1 MSSSSENAPV
11 RSYAVQG
18 MTCASCVLGVEKA
31 LAAVPGVQEV
41 RVNLADHS
49 ARVALSDRSVSDE
62 DLRTAVRDAG
72 YDLLIDNAL
81 DLAANLEAERSRRM
95 AQLRTRLAVALTL
108 TVPLVVVSMLFM
120 HAHWS
125 PWVQWMLATPV
136 VLWPGSTFFRNA
148 WRQTLH
154 GKANMDSLVA
164 LSTSVAYGASIHALL
179 SAVDGEPHMLYF
191 ESAAVVITF
200 ILLGRYL
207 EERAKAGTSGAI
219 RELMGMRPDRVVR
232 LDAQGDAQE
241 VPLQEVQVD
250 DVVLVRTGERVAVDG
265 IVVHGS
271 GHLDERMITGEPMP
285 VLRAVG
291 MRVVAGSIL
300 QQGSVHV
307 KAQQV
312 GAGTHLARVAKAV
325 KEAQGSKA
333 AIQLLVDKV
342 ASWFVPLVLVVALLA
357 AMLWWVLGGDQGV
370 EQAVRAF
377 VTVLIIACPCALGL
391 ATPTAIMAGIGIGAE
406 HGILIK
412 DAASLQLAQGITAIV
427 MDKTGTITKG
437 EPAVVGDIG
446 LEDVLVRSVLRA
458 MELRSTHPLAAAV
471 VAHLGTGTTINME
484 VTELAEVPGS
494 GLLAMVD
501 GSAWRVGSRRLVE
514 EGGARIARSYS
525 VLERNWQEQ
534 GASVI
539 WLAKEGDVKAVLAL
553 ADPVKPS
560 SADAIAALQK
570 SGIQV
575 HMQTGDG
582 RRTAQAVAGAVGITD
597 FRSEVVP
604 KDKAAYVK
612 GLQDAGHVVAMVG
625 DGINDAEALAQAD
638 VSLAMGQGSDVA
650 MGVAHITLVGG
661 DLLSIHKA
669 ISLSRRTMGTIRQ
682 NLFWAFIYN
691 VVSIPIAAGVLYPIN
706 GFLLDPM
713 VAGGAMALSSVSVV
727 LNSLRLRF
735 RAM

>member
-1 MSSSSENAPV
+1 
-11 RSYAVQG
+11 
-18 MTCASCVLGVEKA
+18 
-31 LAAVPGVQEV
+31 
-41 RVNLADHS
+41 
-49 ARVALSDRSVSDE
+49 
-62 DLRTAVRDAG
+62 
-72 YDLLIDNAL
+72 
-81 DLAANLEAERSRRM
+81 
-95 AQLRTRLAVALTL
+95 
-108 TVPLVVVSMLFM
+108 
-120 HAHWS
+120 
-125 PWVQWMLATPV
+125 
-136 VLWPGSTFFRNA
+136 
-148 WRQTLH
+148 
-154 GKANMDSLVA
+154 VA
-164 LSTSVAYGASIHALL
+164 LSTSVAYGASTHALL

-312 GAGTHLARVAKAV
+312 GAGTHLARVAQAV

-446 LEDVLVRSVLRA
+446 LEDVLGAIGTARHGAQVDPSARRCRGRTPWNGHHHQHGGHRAGRSSRVRPTS
-458 MELRSTHPLAAAV
+458 
-471 VAHLGTGTTINME
+471 
-484 VTELAEVPGS
+484 
-494 GLLAMVD
+494 D
-501 GSAWRVGSRRLVE
+501 GGRECL
-514 EGGARIARSYS
+514 EGG
-525 VLERNWQEQ
+525 E
-534 GASVI
+534 
-539 WLAKEGDVKAVLAL
+539 
-553 ADPVKPS
+553 
-560 SADAIAALQK
+560 
-570 SGIQV
+570 
-575 HMQTGDG
+575 
-582 RRTAQAVAGAVGITD
+582 
-597 FRSEVVP
+597 
-604 KDKAAYVK
+604 
-612 GLQDAGHVVAMVG
+612 
-625 DGINDAEALAQAD
+625 
-638 VSLAMGQGSDVA
+638 
-650 MGVAHITLVGG
+650 
-661 DLLSIHKA
+661 
-669 ISLSRRTMGTIRQ
+669 
-682 NLFWAFIYN
+682 
-691 VVSIPIAAGVLYPIN
+691 
-706 GFLLDPM
+706 
-713 VAGGAMALSSVSVV
+713 
-727 LNSLRLRF
+727 
-735 RAM
+735 